1 MPVAAGADVS
11 MMMGG
16 LVVDDDV
23 VLDQIQL
30 AEDAA
35 QAGERLERRAQGL
48 LSFLGLAASVI
59 TLYDLSL
66 LLQLRPR

>member
-1 MPVAAGADVS
+1 